1 MPNKATADAVEDR
14 KALKVAE
21 VARRYDLDKSTIYR
35 QIKSGDLPAFR
46 IGGSVRV
53 PIWALADFE
62 VTALNAAKIET
73 KSDTATGE
81 PAVTAVAA

>member
-1 MPNKATADAVEDR
+1 MPNQATADTVDDR

-21 VARRYDLDKSTIYR
+21 VARRYDVDKSTIYR

-53 PIWALADFE
+53 PVWALADFE
-62 VTALNAAKIET
+62 ATALTAARAE
-73 KSDTATGE
+73 
-81 PAVTAVAA
+81 VA